1 MDLAVPEDACAC
13 EFHYEGLF
21 GHVICLFVLSWPLVS
36 LQNKGDAD
44 NLADHREA
52 PDSLGLWWDLVIVS

>member
-36 LQNKGDAD
+36 LQNKGDAV
-44 NLADHREA
+44 NLADHIWKLEA
-52 PDSLGLWWDLVIVS
+52 PFRKFAVDP